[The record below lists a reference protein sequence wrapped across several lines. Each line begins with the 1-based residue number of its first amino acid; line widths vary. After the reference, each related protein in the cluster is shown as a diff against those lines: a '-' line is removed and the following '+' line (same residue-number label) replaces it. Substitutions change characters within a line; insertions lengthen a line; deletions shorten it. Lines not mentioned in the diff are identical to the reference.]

1 MIVETI
7 LVLGAAA
14 VTGSVAERIASARE
28 RQRLPMPGQLVTV
41 GGTTLHATVRGERL
55 GPRVPAIILDGGL
68 TVGSLAWPGVV
79 EALGPSWLTV
89 MIDRA
94 GHNWSGPAR
103 RRRDAA
109 AAIADQRALLEALG
123 VAPPWLLVAHSYPG
137 NIARLHA
144 QRYASDIVG
153 LVLVETTPAPLAA
166 DVVRSGF
173 ARAFGWKVPLAQLGL
188 WRAWRA
194 VGMRAPMPEAVTAA
208 TMIAAWARLSQS
220 AKDLAATRAELATF
234 TDVAAEADAAPSP
247 TQPAIV
253 LASSRG
259 AVAVPPG
266 MTEAAAH
273 DRALAAQRALAAR
286 LNLVAFRITD
296 VSDHEIPWNAPGL
309 VAAAIVEV
317 AARSMEGDGKA

>member
-7 LVLGAAA
+7 LAVGATA
-14 VTGSVAERIASARE
+14 VTGIVAERIASARE
-28 RQRLPMPGQLVTV
+28 RQRLPMPGRLVTV
-41 GGTTLHATVRGERL
+41 GGTTLHAVVRGKRL
-55 GPRVPAIILDGGL
+55 SPRAPAIILDGGL

-79 EALGPSWLTV
+79 EALGPSWLSVTV
-89 MIDRA
+89 DRA

-103 RRRDAA
+103 GRRDAA

-123 VAPPWLLVAHSYPG
+123 VAPPWLLVAHSYAG

-153 LVLVETTPAPLAA
+153 LVFVETTPAPLAA
-166 DVVRSGF
+166 DVMRSGF
-173 ARAFGWKVPLAQLGL
+173 ARAFAWKVPLARLGL

-194 VGMRAPMPEAVTAA
+194 VSRRAPIPSAVTPA

-220 AKDLAATRAELATF
+220 AKDLAATKAELATF
-234 TDVAAEADAAPSP
+234 TDMAAEADAAPP
-247 TQPAIV
+247 PRQPAIV

-259 AVAVPPG
+259 AVAIPPG

-273 DRALAAQRALAAR
+273 DRALAAQRVLAER
-286 LNLVAFRITD
+286 LNLVALRVTD
-296 VSDHEIPWNAPGL
+296 ASDHEIPWNAPRL
-309 VAAAIVEV
+309 VAAAVAEV